1 MGLIGATATAA
12 VAGLHGYI
20 LVLQM
25 FLWDKKPGMRA
36 FRLTPQYAAQTK
48 VLASNQGLYNGFLAA
63 GLAWGLAHPV
73 PEFATQIRLFFLG
86 CVGVAGVYGALTA
99 NKKILFIQGVPAAV
113 AAGLV
118 LSGL

>member
-1 MGLIGATATAA
+1 MGVLGAAATAA

-25 FLWDKKPGMRA
+25 FLWDKEPGMRA
-36 FRLTPQYAAQTK
+36 FRQTPQSVPYTK
-48 VLASNQGLYNGFLAA
+48 VLAANQGLYNGFLAA
-63 GLAWGLAHPV
+63 GLTWGLLHPV

-86 CVGVAGVYGALTA
+86 CVGVAGVYGAATA
-99 NKKILFIQGVPAAV
+99 ARKILFVQGIPAAI